1 MTTGASPISAEVMD
15 FLRICFSATVI
26 EGYGMTETAC
36 TICMT
41 APGDTSS
48 GHVGGPL
55 ACCEVKLAD
64 IPEMSYTT
72 ADRPHPRGE
81 VPCQHAS
88 YAGQSSVYAWS
99 HQAATSVCWAVI
111 ERADEARACVLQGCD
126 VALVHEYTLI
136 RAPSTLHVS
145 FSVWCELKRQ
155 CLRRADLRAWADGVP
170 GLL

>member
-81 VPCQHAS
+81 VPCPACFLHLAS
-88 YAGQSSVYAWS
+88 IC
-99 HQAATSVCWAVI
+99 VCPEPGTHI
-111 ERADEARACVLQGCD
+111 CVLLRGC
-126 VALVHEYTLI
+126 
-136 RAPSTLHVS
+136 
-145 FSVWCELKRQ
+145 
-155 CLRRADLRAWADGVP
+155 
-170 GLL
+170 

>member
-1 MTTGASPISAEVMD
+1 MVLHRSVFEAVSVLHVAAGVLCLCKIASPVSAMAGEVRLMTTGASPISAEVMD
-15 FLRICFSATVI
+15 FLRICFGATVI

-81 VPCQHAS
+81 VNHARMLLVV
-88 YAGQSSVYAWS
+88 GSSFELLGK
-99 HQAATSVCWAVI
+99 HL
-111 ERADEARACVLQGCD
+111 CVLLSG
-126 VALVHEYTLI
+126 
-136 RAPSTLHVS
+136 R
-145 FSVWCELKRQ
+145 
-155 CLRRADLRAWADGVP
+155 
-170 GLL
+170 

>member
-15 FLRICFSATVI
+15 FLRICFGATVI

-64 IPEMSYTT
+64 IMEMGYTT

-81 VPCQHAS
+81 VRCQLGVAHAMPLVFTMDLGFRIKETYS
-88 YAGQSSVYAWS
+88 SDLHDASGAGAKSMVSVV
-99 HQAATSVCWAVI
+99 QRC
-111 ERADEARACVLQGCD
+111 
-126 VALVHEYTLI
+126 
-136 RAPSTLHVS
+136 
-145 FSVWCELKRQ
+145 
-155 CLRRADLRAWADGVP
+155 
-170 GLL
+170 

>member
-15 FLRICFSATVI
+15 FLRICFGATVI

-64 IPEMSYTT
+64 IVEMGYTT

-81 VPCQHAS
+81 VRSRRVSFVAKAWEHMWRYC
-88 YAGQSSVYAWS
+88 VYERVWCT
-99 HQAATSVCWAVI
+99 HFIVC
-111 ERADEARACVLQGCD
+111 D
-126 VALVHEYTLI
+126 LVVHK
-136 RAPSTLHVS
+136 RAPSYLGS
-145 FSVWCELKRQ
+145 WM
-155 CLRRADLRAWADGVP
+155 A
-170 GLL
+170 

>member
-81 VPCQHAS
+81 VPCPACFLYWAS
-88 YAGQSSVYAWS
+88 IC
-99 HQAATSVCWAVI
+99 VC
-111 ERADEARACVLQGCD
+111 L
-126 VALVHEYTLI
+126 
-136 RAPSTLHVS
+136 
-145 FSVWCELKRQ
+145 EL
-155 CLRRADLRAWADGVP
+155 P
-170 GLL
+170 GTHLCMLLSGR